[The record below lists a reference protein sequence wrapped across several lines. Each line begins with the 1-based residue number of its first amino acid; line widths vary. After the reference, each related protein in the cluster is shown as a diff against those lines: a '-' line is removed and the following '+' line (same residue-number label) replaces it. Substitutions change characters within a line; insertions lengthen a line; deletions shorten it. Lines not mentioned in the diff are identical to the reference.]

1 MLRGIRYRAGRSFV
15 VFLLA
20 VTATTAAVLA
30 PAYSRA
36 AQQSVLTDGLAAAS
50 TDATGLTVGA
60 TGTADSAA
68 FMDLAEIR
76 LAVLGNR
83 AGLIGAADLARHP

>member
-30 PAYSRA
+30 PAYSRRA
-36 AQQSVLTDGLAAAS
+36 AQQSVLTDGLSAAS

-60 TGTADSAA
+60 KGPQTARRS
-68 FMDLAEIR
+68 R
-76 LAVLGNR
+76 TSPRSGW
-83 AGLIGAADLARHP
+83 P